1 MLKFW
6 SETPGALGREVL
18 ADAMTALWV
27 FLWTTLAA
35 RLYLFLAGFAEAG
48 RVLRGGGESIQ
59 SAGVG
64 LADSVRGTPIV
75 GEAVAEVSRR
85 TFREAGEPF
94 IAVGSSLEELLIT
107 IATLL
112 GLLVVAVALVPWLSR
127 YVPWRARRL
136 AELRSAHTAVRV
148 RPRSVAPGAV
158 NRALAM
164 RALSRMDYE
173 ELLQAT
179 RDPLGDFARG
189 QYEDLARAELA
200 TVGLRLQ
207 T

>member
-1 MLKFW
+1 MPKFW
-6 SETPGALGREVL
+6 SETAGALAREL
-18 ADAMTALWV
+18 IADGATVVWV
-27 FLWTTLAA
+27 FFWTTLGA
-35 RLYLFLAGFAEAG
+35 RLYFFISGFAQAG
-48 RVLRGGGESIQ
+48 RDLRGGGMSIQ
-59 SAGVG
+59 TAGTDLAASVSGTPLVGGG
-64 LADSVRGTPIV
+64 LA
-75 GEAVAEVSRR
+75 EVATR

-112 GLLVVAVALVPWLSR
+112 GLLVVAVALIPWLSK

-136 AELRSAHTAVRV
+136 AELRSAHTAIRV
-148 RPRSVAPGAV
+148 RPRMASPAAV

-164 RALSRMDYE
+164 RAIARMDYE
-173 ELLQAT
+173 ELLEAS

-189 QYEDLARAELA
+189 FYDDLARAELA
-200 TVGLRLQ
+200 TVGLRLR

>member
-1 MLKFW
+1 MPKFW
-6 SETPGALGREVL
+6 SETPGALARELL
-18 ADAMTALWV
+18 ADGATVIWV
-27 FLWTTLAA
+27 FLWTTFAA

-48 RVLRGGGESIQ
+48 RRLRGGGESIQ
-59 SAGVG
+59 SAGSGV
-64 LADSVRGTPIV
+64 ADAIRGAPLV
-75 GEAVAEVSRR
+75 GEGVAEVARR

-94 IAVGSSLEELLIT
+94 IAVGSSLEELLVA

-112 GLLVVAVALVPWLSR
+112 GLLVVAVALVPWLTR

-136 AELRSAHTAVRV
+136 AELRSAHTAIRV
-148 RPRSVAPGAV
+148 RPRIVSPEAV

-164 RALSRMDYE
+164 RAIARMDYE
-173 ELLQAT
+173 ELLEAT

-189 QYEDLARAELA
+189 YYDDLARAELA
-200 TVGLRLQ
+200 TVGLRLR